1 MLEAEHL
8 AGDLDLDDERIRH
21 AGQSAEGAAEHLAQ
35 LVLARQPHGVG
46 ERDGVERPLG
56 RAVEREIGA
65 ARGLARLDGH
75 GAHGEDVGLGFQLD
89 VVRQVELEAIPVDG
103 VPGETGVAQ
112 GYGQFSGDHLS
123 TLEDVTRA
131 RVVEPVDAAGPGV
144 GGLGQSGAMT
154 STASADTRT
163 AALSALRELVGRSD
177 AEFHDGQYEAIE
189 ALVEGR
195 RRALVVQ
202 RTGWGK
208 SAVYFVATL
217 LLRRQGA
224 GPTVLVSPLLAL
236 MRDQIAAAERAG
248 VRAVAINS
256 TNAHEWSEVLERL
269 DRDEVDVLLVS
280 PERLNNPAFREQ
292 QLPALV
298 RRIGMLVV
306 DEAHCISDWGHDF
319 RPDYRRLRD
328 LIEQMPAAV
337 PVLATT
343 ATANSRVVADV
354 AEQLGTGAESVEGEV
369 LTIRGPLARASLRLG
384 VLRLRDS
391 ASRLAWLLSH
401 IDDLPG
407 SGIIYTLTVAAAVDT
422 ARLLRE
428 HGHEVRAYTGQT
440 DTDERAESEA
450 MLKRNEVKAL
460 VATSALGMGFDKPDL
475 GFVLHLGAPSSPV
488 AYYQQVGR
496 AGRAS
501 ESADV
506 LLLPGVE
513 DRDIWHYFAT
523 ASMPDRERAERVIG
537 ALGDQPISTPALE
550 AMVDIRRTPLELLLK
565 VLDVDG
571 AVRRV
576 QGGWVSTGQPWTY
589 DAERYERI
597 AGERRAEQ
605 QHMIDYEQTD
615 GCRMEFLQRSL
626 DDDTAAPCGRCDN
639 CAGVWF
645 PSEIGESATT
655 QAAASLDR
663 VGVPVEPRKAW
674 PTGADRLDVPVKG
687 RIPADEQAGEG
698 RALARLTD
706 LGWGGT
712 LRELFAAG
720 APDGAVTP
728 QVLGGCVRV
737 LADWGWTERPVAVVA
752 MPSRSH
758 PLLVDSLARGIAEI
772 GRLPYLGALDAVNG
786 GPSGQPGG
794 NSVFRLAG
802 LWDRFSAQHLD
813 IPAGPVLLVDD
824 MADSRWTL
832 TVAARTLRQAGATA
846 VLPFV
851 LALRG

>member
-1 MLEAEHL
+1 
-8 AGDLDLDDERIRH
+8 
-21 AGQSAEGAAEHLAQ
+21 
-35 LVLARQPHGVG
+35 
-46 ERDGVERPLG
+46 
-56 RAVEREIGA
+56 
-65 ARGLARLDGH
+65 
-75 GAHGEDVGLGFQLD
+75 
-89 VVRQVELEAIPVDG
+89 
-103 VPGETGVAQ
+103 
-112 GYGQFSGDHLS
+112 
-123 TLEDVTRA
+123 
-131 RVVEPVDAAGPGV
+131 
-144 GGLGQSGAMT
+144 MT
-154 STASADTRT
+154 SLAPADTRG
-163 AALSALRELVGRSD
+163 AALAALRELVGRPGAD
-177 AEFHDGQYEAIE
+177 FHDGQYEAIE

-256 TNAHEWSEVLERL
+256 TNAHEWSDVLAQL

-328 LIEQMPAAV
+328 LIAQMPADV

-354 AEQLGTGAESVEGEV
+354 AEQLGSLQAGETVEGDAAPV
-369 LTIRGPLARASLRLG
+369 LTIRGPLARTSLRLG

-401 IDDLPG
+401 LDDLPG

-422 ARLLRE
+422 ARLLRD
-428 HGHEVRAYTGQT
+428 HGHDVRAYTGQT
-440 DTDERAESEA
+440 DTDERAESEG

-537 ALGDQPISTPALE
+537 ALGDAPISTPALE

-576 QGGWVSTGQPWTY
+576 QGGWVATGEPWAY

-597 AGERRAEQ
+597 AAERIAEQ

-639 CAGVWF
+639 CAGGWF
-645 PSEIGESATT
+645 PREIGESATT
-655 QAAASLDR
+655 QAAESLDR
-663 VGVPVEPRKAW
+663 VGVPIEPRRAW
-674 PTGADRLDVPVKG
+674 PTGADRLEVPVKG
-687 RIPADEQAGEG
+687 RIPTDEQAGEG

-706 LGWGGT
+706 LGWGGA

-720 APDGAVTP
+720 ATDAPVTP
-728 QVLGGCVRV
+728 QLLQACIRV
-737 LADWGWTERPVAVVA
+737 LAGWGWGERPVAVVA
-752 MPSRSH
+752 LPSRSH
-758 PLLVDSLARGIAEI
+758 PLLVDSLARGLADV
-772 GRLPYLGALDAVNG
+772 GRLPYLGALEPVGG
-786 GPSGQPGG
+786 GPTGQPGG
-794 NSVFRLAG
+794 NSVFRLG
-802 LWDRFSAQHLD
+802 GVWDRFSAEHLD
-813 IPAGPVLLVDD
+813 VPAGPVLLVDD
-824 MADSRWTL
+824 LVDSRWTM
-832 TVAARTLRQAGATA
+832 TVAARVLRQAGATQ
-846 VLPFV
+846 VLPFA